1 MPGDPQPLEVI
12 AMKVVPA
19 VLLTLLLGAS
29 IAGAAA
35 GTPLQGTVL
44 ETIDAA
50 QYTYLRLK
58 TSNGEVWAA
67 VPHAKVTKGASVTI
81 VDPMVMTNFESKT
94 LKRTF
99 DKIMFGTLAGTAAA
113 PAGTPMSMPMP
124 MPSAGVSG
132 GSPHA
137 AAATAPDVAVV
148 KVPKASG
155 ADGRTVA
162 ELYAQR
168 AKLKDKP
175 VAVRGTVVKFLPS
188 IMGKNWIHLRD
199 GSGAAADGSND
210 LVVTTMETAKAGDVV
225 TVHGMV
231 RTDIDLGMGY
241 SYKVTVE
248 NANLQK

>member
-1 MPGDPQPLEVI
+1 
-12 AMKVVPA
+12 MKVVPA
-19 VLLTLLLGAS
+19 VLLVLLLGSS
-29 IAGAAA
+29 IASASADAA
-35 GTPLQGTVL
+35 LQGTVL

-67 VPHAKVTKGASVTI
+67 VTHATVKKGALVTI
-81 VDPMVMTNFESKT
+81 QDPMVMTNFESKT

-99 DKIMFGTLAGTAAA
+99 DKVVFGTLAGSGAAA
-113 PAGTPMSMPMP
+113 PAGMPMP
-124 MPSAGVSG
+124 QAGMNG
-132 GSPHA
+132 ASPHA
-137 AAATAPDVAVV
+137 GAAATPDVAVV
-148 KVPKASG
+148 KGPRAPG

-199 GSGAAADGSND
+199 GTGAAADGSND
-210 LVVTTMETAKAGDVV
+210 LVVTTMETAKAGDVI
-225 TVHGMV
+225 TVRGTV

-248 NANLQK
+248 NANLQN